1 MAKWTPGPWELSYD
15 QGSTRDV
22 ISTKGSLPICTM
34 RLSWITHEQ
43 YAANA
48 LLVAAAPELADA
60 LSEMIAAMVDYEMEA
75 ETEAPAS
82 HREMMRKAR
91 AALAKANGGG
101 NG

>member
-15 QGSTRDV
+15 HGSTRDV

-48 LLVAAAPELADA
+48 LLVAAAPELVEA
-60 LSEMIAAMVDYEMEA
+60 LKEARAIIEQFGCEIDTAALLKID
-75 ETEAPAS
+75 
-82 HREMMRKAR
+82 
-91 AALAKANGGG
+91 AALAKAGVL
-101 NG
+101 